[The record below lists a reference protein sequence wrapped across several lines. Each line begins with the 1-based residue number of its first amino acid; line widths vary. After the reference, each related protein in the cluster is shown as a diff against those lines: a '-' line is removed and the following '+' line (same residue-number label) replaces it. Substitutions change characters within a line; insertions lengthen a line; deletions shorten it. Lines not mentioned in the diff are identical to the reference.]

1 MLTLAGL
8 FGHLAAAAGFVC
20 LALWLL
26 MRHGDTISGLW
37 LVTAAFAT
45 ALWAAMVSL
54 AAFYG
59 SGAIDAMSALET
71 IRNMAWAGFLVSLL
85 RLGKSGPRAVER
97 ERVVVVSILGVVLI
111 IQLVVD
117 VALVPDMMAMWLTGA
132 GSLSVMLRIVASI
145 SILLLIHNLYL
156 SATPSNP
163 FGLRLLSV
171 ALGAVAVYDLNLYTI
186 AFLNR
191 AISPNLLNMRG
202 VAVALVLPLL
212 FLAAHRNRGWRIQ
225 LSHAAAFQTFAL
237 IGIGLYLVFMAIAVY
252 GLRLVGGDWG
262 RLLQIVFLFIA
273 LVASALFAVSDRARA
288 WTRVKIAKHFLPY
301 KYDYRE
307 EWLRFIR
314 TVGIAR
320 TGYGELPE
328 RVVRAVATIVDSPG
342 GMVFTLGDDRN
353 YTPLAQW
360 NMPWTEA
367 RPVEASHPM
376 IAQMVADGRIVH
388 LDEHRQMGVSA
399 ERAPGWLLE
408 DHRAWLIVPL
418 IHLERLA
425 GFLLLERSPVVA
437 ELNWEDFDLLRTVG
451 QQAASYIAEAQSQ
464 SALAEAEKFE
474 EFNRRFAFI
483 MHDIKNLV
491 SQLSLLARNAER
503 HAGNPDFQADMAAT
517 LQSSVSKM
525 NDLLARLAQHN
536 KGRPD
541 ERMLVKLGRLLTS
554 VVEAKRAGHPVEL
567 HVDSDGVTLGDPQR
581 VEQIVAH
588 LLQNAIDASPSGV
601 PVEVALHV
609 GNGAAQI
616 TVTDR
621 GAGMSPA
628 FIRDQL
634 FKPFVSTKTDG
645 FGIGAFESREIAR
658 SMGGR
663 LEVWS
668 REGQGTKF
676 TVHLPLAV
684 NGERDVQELRA
695 LANGIER

>member
-8 FGHLAAAAGFVC
+8 FGHLAAAMGFAS

-26 MRHGDTISGLW
+26 MRHGDTVSGLW
-37 LVTAAFAT
+37 LAAAAFAT

-59 SGAIDAMSALET
+59 GGAIDAMSALET

-85 RLGKSGPRAVER
+85 RLGKAGPRSVER
-97 ERVVVVSILGVVLI
+97 ERAVAVSTLGVVLGL
-111 IQLVVD
+111 QLIVD
-117 VALVPDMMAMWLTGA
+117 VVLAPDMTAMWLNGT
-132 GSLSVMLRIVASI
+132 GSLSVVLRIIASI

-163 FGLRLLSV
+163 YALRLLSV

-191 AISPNLLNMRG
+191 TISPNLFNMRG
-202 VAVALVLPLL
+202 VAAALVLPLL
-212 FLAAHRNRGWRIQ
+212 ILAAHRNRGWRIQ
-225 LSHAAAFQTFAL
+225 LSHSAAFQTFAL

-252 GLRLVGGDWG
+252 GLRLVGGDWA
-262 RLLQIVFLFIA
+262 RLLQIVFLFVA

-314 TVGIAR
+314 TVGVAR
-320 TGYGELPE
+320 SGYGELPE

-342 GMVFTLGDDRN
+342 GMVFTLGDDRS
-353 YTPLAQW
+353 YAPIAHW
-360 NMPWTEA
+360 NMPWSEI
-367 RPVEASHPM
+367 RPVDASHPM
-376 IAQMVADGRIVH
+376 IQQMARDGRIVR
-388 LDEHRQMGVSA
+388 LDEHRETPTA
-399 ERAPGWLLE
+399 IECAPDWLLE

-464 SALAEAEKFE
+464 SALAEAEKFD

-503 HAGNPDFQADMAAT
+503 HAGNPDFQADMTAT

-541 ERMLVKLGRLLTS
+541 ERVTVKLGEVLAAL
-554 VVEAKRAGHPVEL
+554 VEAKRDVHPVSL
-567 HVDSDGVTLGDPQR
+567 RVDADGAILGDPQR

-588 LLQNAIDASPSGV
+588 LLQNAIEASPAGA
-601 PVEVALHV
+601 PVEVALNMCDGHV
-609 GNGAAQI
+609 QI
-616 TVTDR
+616 TVADH
-621 GAGMSPA
+621 GPGMSA
-628 FIRDQL
+628 SFIRDQL
-634 FKPFVSTKTDG
+634 FKPFVSTKADG

-684 NGERDVQELRA
+684 NGEQDVHEMRA
-695 LANGIER
+695 VANGIER

>member
-59 SGAIDAMSALET
+59 GGAIDAMSALET
-71 IRNMAWAGFLVSLL
+71 IRNMAWAGFMVSLL

-97 ERVVVVSILGVVLI
+97 ERVIVVSILGVVLI
-111 IQLVVD
+111 TQLVVD
-117 VALVPDMMAMWLTGA
+117 VILVPDMMAMWLTGA

-237 IGIGLYLVFMAIAVY
+237 IGIGLYLVFMAVAVY

-262 RLLQIVFLFIA
+262 RLLQIVFLFVA

-288 WTRVKIAKHFLPY
+288 WSRVKIAKHFLPY

-353 YTPLAQW
+353 YAPLAQW

-367 RPVEASHPM
+367 RPVEAGHPM

-388 LDEHRQMGVSA
+388 LDEHRQMGISA

-541 ERMLVKLGRLLTS
+541 ERVLVKLGTLLTS
-554 VVEAKRAGHPVEL
+554 VVEAKRAAHPVEL
-567 HVDSDGVTLGDPQR
+567 HVDGDGAALGDPQR

-588 LLQNAIDASPSGV
+588 LLQNAIDASPAGI
-601 PVEVALHV
+601 PVEVALRASD
-609 GNGAAQI
+609 GGAQI

-634 FKPFVSTKTDG
+634 FKPFVSTKTGG
-645 FGIGAFESREIAR
+645 FGIGAFESREITR
-658 SMGGR
+658 SMGGT

-668 REGQGTKF
+668 REGQGTTF